1 MNNVTNVLDTFDPI
15 IFIEE
20 KDNVTAVTFDSN
32 FRNDLNRGPKLI
44 FLKHNYFH
52 KGCSLSITL
61 EEINITEEKNGM
73 QLVDAIVHLNA
84 KSSSPDDEEKII
96 LHKMNLALP
105 AIAKNGDN
113 FQYLNLFDI
122 TVDLKDRLADSV
134 SSAMESHVRSD
145 FVQNENA
152 VQSTQIAALNPWN
165 QVNQDQNDFFLQDK
179 KPSNTILSLFKMW
192 PVWKKAT
199 FSMVCLLVLFSLAI
213 NIKGLIFTNSSVN
226 TAVAKEF
233 KNNPEAIDAQ
243 VNLTRETL
251 KGMGLDPTNVQNDLG
266 CLAK

>member
-1 MNNVTNVLDTFDPI
+1 MNNLTNVLDNFDPI

-20 KDNVTAVTFDSN
+20 QDNVTAVTFDSN

-44 FLKHNYFH
+44 FLKHNYFL

-61 EEINITEEKNGM
+61 EEVNIVEEKDGM
-73 QLVDAIVHLNA
+73 QLVDAIVQLNA

-122 TVDLKDRLADSV
+122 TVDLKDKLADSV

-152 VQSTQIAALNPWN
+152 VKSTQIATLNPWN
-165 QVNQDQNDFFLQDK
+165 QLNQDQDNFFPQGK
-179 KPSNTILSLFKMW
+179 KSSNTILSVFKMW
-192 PVWKKAT
+192 PIWKKVT
-199 FSMVCLLVLFSLAI
+199 FSMICLLVFFSLAI
-213 NIKGLIFTNSSVN
+213 NVKDLIFTNSDVDK
-226 TAVAKEF
+226 TVAKEF
-233 KNNPEAIDAQ
+233 KNNPEVLDAQ